1 MVNEMRK
8 IGNLDPSR
16 DAGNGGNDRRAAGRD
31 DPAAPRRS
39 ADDGDWRPD
48 AAGAVPDRGTQRC
61 SNADRDHSK
70 CRSRKVTGNMS
81 CGKTSAGEQLPH
93 EPPSA
98 RVDGL

>member
-16 DAGNGGNDRRAAGRD
+16 DPGNGGNDRCAAGRD
-31 DPAAPRRS
+31 DPAALRRS

-48 AAGAVPDRGTQRC
+48 AAGAAPDRGTPRR
-61 SNADRDHSK
+61 SSAGRDHSTCK
-70 CRSRKVTGNMS
+70 SRKATGNMN